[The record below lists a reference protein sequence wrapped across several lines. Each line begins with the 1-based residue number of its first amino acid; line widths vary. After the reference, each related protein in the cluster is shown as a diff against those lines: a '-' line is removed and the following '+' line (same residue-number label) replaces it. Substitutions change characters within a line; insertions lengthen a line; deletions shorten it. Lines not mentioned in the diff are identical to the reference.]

1 MYACIPFRLNA
12 NTARTHHQA
21 LGGAVEPVDWQ
32 GELKGGA
39 LKNRRVSI
47 PHAMHQAL
55 SFTVSSLSADA
66 PALVTI
72 VVAPTITYLAYLRG
86 MYALMPKDSHFHK
99 LNTY

>member
-1 MYACIPFRLNA
+1 MYACIPLRLNA

-47 PHAMHQAL
+47 PHAMHRAL
-55 SFTVSSLSADA
+55 SFTVSSLSANA
-66 PALVTI
+66 PALVRPYREI
-72 VVAPTITYLAYLRG
+72 TITYWTEGGVCLSA
-86 MYALMPKDSHFHK
+86 K
-99 LNTY
+99 